1 MKKEAYLEEI
11 KQQKQREDSDSD
23 PGAEPPSSTWDQA
36 LVNQVMKM
44 PMVEST
50 LFAMWWDLKRAW
62 WTIHEEISDDYDFGL
77 VSLDTREA
85 KSLICTKLEE
95 LWNGLSNEVVTE
107 FLDKM
112 RDAYG
117 RFKEVEDKIT
127 VTYHEVDDIV
137 DQIEFVKVLK
147 QDEGVIERMAARIGE
162 IREKKQFID
171 SLEIQ
176 LESDDFMKYLA
187 LYTYANDLREL
198 IDKKDRELESE
209 RQRIL
214 KLLQKDI
221 EALEAQSNDLF
232 ARLESFKDLGL
243 QTFKE
248 LKEVYKRGDAPKE
261 AIKAYKEVKHGG
273 QKLESDDLVLN
284 PIYNEEKLIILEKLE
299 FEMNEFQERVAVVH
313 SRQKRL
319 RLKEWNSTTYEQAQ
333 LYLKH
338 FMDLWTTTV
347 NYTKYKKEW
356 STLHLNDID
365 SDKMLDMTN
374 SWSISITQLT
384 RFYVISDNE
393 KPRKHL
399 KFLQA
404 EL

>member
-1 MKKEAYLEEI
+1 
-11 KQQKQREDSDSD
+11 
-23 PGAEPPSSTWDQA
+23 
-36 LVNQVMKM
+36 M

-50 LFAMWWDLKRAW
+50 LFATWWDLKRAW

-209 RQRIL
+209 R
-214 KLLQKDI
+214 
-221 EALEAQSNDLF
+221 
-232 ARLESFKDLGL
+232 
-243 QTFKE
+243 
-248 LKEVYKRGDAPKE
+248 
-261 AIKAYKEVKHGG
+261 
-273 QKLESDDLVLN
+273 
-284 PIYNEEKLIILEKLE
+284 
-299 FEMNEFQERVAVVH
+299 
-313 SRQKRL
+313 
-319 RLKEWNSTTYEQAQ
+319 
-333 LYLKH
+333 
-338 FMDLWTTTV
+338 
-347 NYTKYKKEW
+347 
-356 STLHLNDID
+356 
-365 SDKMLDMTN
+365 
-374 SWSISITQLT
+374 
-384 RFYVISDNE
+384 
-393 KPRKHL
+393 
-399 KFLQA
+399 
-404 EL
+404 